1 MRHVI
6 KECNDTPADS
16 KELPEDDLPFSLAL
30 KAESNLMGKVS
41 MQLGANMKKSMTQCF
56 YLGRSNEKM
65 GENTNSD
72 KVQYKRLMAMKDNS
86 GIREVETNKDSPLSR
101 PNLKEKDKDRIWFDD
116 KFRGGDKDEYKDKV
130 LYSKNPDCNKMEH
143 SEPLIWASS
152 PSARE
157 MGQVDSSYNNI
168 DGPNGSRKGWRRIG
182 KTNLMDQSEGDSLI
196 EKGKGI
202 GRVWKIYKHSPKLTI
217 GEKGQK

>member
-16 KELPEDDLPFSLAL
+16 KELPEDDLPFSLIL

-72 KVQYKRLMAMKDNS
+72 KVQ
-86 GIREVETNKDSPLSR
+86 
-101 PNLKEKDKDRIWFDD
+101 DK
-116 KFRGGDKDEYKDKV
+116 RGGDKDEYKDKV
-130 LYSKNPDCNKMEH
+130 LYSKNPDCDKMEH